1 MARLCSIAVFFLLL
15 IALPQT
21 PQAEPAAGRQADLI
35 YRLKQDCGSCH
46 GMTLKGGLGPP
57 LLPAA
62 LADKPND
69 ALVEIILDGRPGTPM
84 PPWAFEITPDEAA
97 WLVRRLKEGVQ

>member
-1 MARLCSIAVFFLLL
+1 MVRLCCIAVFLSLA
-15 IALPQT
+15 ALPQA
-21 PQAEPAAGRQADLI
+21 PKAEPAAARQANLL

-62 LADKPND
+62 LQDKPD
-69 ALVEIILDGRPGTPM
+69 EALVEIILNGLPGTPM

-97 WLVRRLKEGVQ
+97 WLVRRLKDGVE